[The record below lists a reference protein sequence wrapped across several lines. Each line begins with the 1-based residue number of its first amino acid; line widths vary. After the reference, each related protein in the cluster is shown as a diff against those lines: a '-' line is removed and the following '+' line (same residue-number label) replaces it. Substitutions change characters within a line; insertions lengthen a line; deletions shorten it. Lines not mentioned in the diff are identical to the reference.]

1 AKSWA
6 YRIFAPWM
14 PVFIFLFITLML
26 HIEGWAC
33 WIMLLPVFLVATSIG
48 GVIGGYLK
56 SRKAKN
62 EKLQVSILLLLPFF
76 VSPIEHFI
84 GSVQQE
90 YEAVTFIDIAAPV
103 EKIWPNV
110 TAVREIPENL
120 DTGNLNRIL
129 GFPRP
134 VKAELNHNGVGAY
147 RKAIF
152 TNGLVFHETVT
163 HYDHNKKMNF
173 TIKAYPHEIPST

>member
-1 AKSWA
+1 MKPAIKSAIVAIILASLYALILRLLFGISRWNEVFEVMSTTFLFLLPTVIGALVVFLSKPESAISWA

-62 EKLQVSILLLLPFF
+62 EK
-76 VSPIEHFI
+76 
-84 GSVQQE
+84 
-90 YEAVTFIDIAAPV
+90 
-103 EKIWPNV
+103 
-110 TAVREIPENL
+110 
-120 DTGNLNRIL
+120 
-129 GFPRP
+129 
-134 VKAELNHNGVGAY
+134 
-147 RKAIF
+147 
-152 TNGLVFHETVT
+152 
-163 HYDHNKKMNF
+163 
-173 TIKAYPHEIPST
+173 